1 VRKPFL
7 VTAALG
13 DAGKRSKIPSR
24 VTRTRYGVS
33 PWIDES
39 PKKRRPEFPRFR
51 DEAAYPVVIV
61 GGGLAGIFTAYAFAA
76 AGIKVAVL
84 EADRIGRGG
93 ASRGPG
99 ILQGEAAASYRDVEA
114 RHGRKAARA
123 LFEASRRA
131 VLDLA
136 AAARR
141 LGVTH
146 IETHDGFRALSSW
159 AAEEKPLARDAQL
172 RRDAGLEAT
181 WLKPAAATREVG
193 LEVGRAGVRLRD
205 WGQANPYTLLTA
217 FAHAAAT
224 RGAAIFE
231 RSEVQ
236 RVKTRGK
243 YVDVHAEGGSIQA
256 DTVIVCTGEP
266 TDLFRSLKRH
276 VRFDERYV
284 VVTERLSAALRRQ
297 IVTRARVVTDTEVPP
312 HLVRFLEDGRL
323 LIAGA
328 DQERPSARVRDKI
341 VVQRTNQLMYELSRL
356 FPAISGVPP
365 VYGWELP
372 VSTTADGVM
381 YAGPHRNFPR
391 HLFAWGT
398 RHDPAQAFLASRIL
412 LRQFQGHVERDDTY
426 FAFTRG

>member
-1 VRKPFL
+1 VVIAGALTERNACCRTRKPFL

-181 WLKPAAATREVG
+181 WLKPAASTREVG
-193 LEVGRAGVRLRD
+193 LDVGRAGVRLRD

-276 VRFDERYV
+276 VGKHRVGLGVHIGLGEGGEARRGGKQPHVEESVGLCIEVVEPQQRRERSAV
-284 VVTERLSAALRRQ
+284 VEELELLAYL
-297 IVTRARVVTDTEVPP
+297 
-312 HLVRFLEDGRL
+312 LVAVE
-323 LIAGA
+323 A
-328 DQERPSARVRDKI
+328 
-341 VVQRTNQLMYELSRL
+341 
-356 FPAISGVPP
+356 
-365 VYGWELP
+365 
-372 VSTTADGVM
+372 
-381 YAGPHRNFPR
+381 
-391 HLFAWGT
+391 
-398 RHDPAQAFLASRIL
+398 
-412 LRQFQGHVERDDTY
+412 GHVEVD
-426 FAFTRG
+426 RGKRVEVDRGAA